1 MQADLQ
7 EMSWLDQKPSS
18 CSMSESILHILCRL
32 VELVREEALVVR
44 VEVLVV
50 KVEVVRV
57 ELVKVELH
65 HSPHSLDNRT
75 E

>member
-1 MQADLQ
+1 
-7 EMSWLDQKPSS
+7 
-18 CSMSESILHILCRL
+18 MSESILHILCRL